1 MLQKIPAQR
10 YDSLTTLREI
20 SKLYSDAKPVLVKSS
35 LLELIKHNSNLIKGY
50 ERKFKWK
57 SKTWKAKRNTW
68 RKK

>member
-50 ERKFKWK
+50 ERKFK
-57 SKTWKAKRNTW
+57 
-68 RKK
+68 